1 MDHRNAAAKC
11 DYIPL
16 MATIAPNYDPPVDL
30 NQLRYLQAIA
40 ASGSMTAAAKALHVS
55 QPTITVA
62 MRTLEERLATTLLL
76 RERSG
81 VRLTR
86 TGEELLRHARE
97 VFAILERAEQRIKGI
112 ESDDAGS
119 FVVGCHESLGAYY
132 LPGFM
137 PGFLRTYPRIELSL
151 YNDTSASV
159 HAAVLDGRVDFG
171 IVVNPHPHGDLVLVE
186 LFHDAMDLFVAD
198 DAPPPSRAVPMPANM
213 PSPSDAGLAMAQRRL
228 VAGPLIYAGRV
239 DQCRDLLGR
248 LAAESLLSDRQLS
261 CGDLEIVK
269 SLAIAGIGV
278 ALLPRR
284 VAAYG
289 NEGKLRRLHPSLP
302 FFPDT
307 ISLVYRADMHRT
319 HASMLVKD
327 ALARHGKSLELSP
340 C

>member
-1 MDHRNAAAKC
+1 
-11 DYIPL
+11 L
-16 MATIAPNYDPPVDL
+16 DL
-30 NQLRYLQAIA
+30 SHLRYLQAIA
-40 ASGSMTAAAKALHVS
+40 TSGSITAAGKLLRVS
-55 QPTITVA
+55 QPTITIA
-62 MRTLEERLATTLLL
+62 MKALEERLGTTLLL

-86 TGEELLRHARE
+86 SGEELLRHAEE
-97 VFAILERAEQRIKGI
+97 VFALLESAEKRIKGI

-119 FVVGCHESLGAYY
+119 FVIGCHESLGAYY
-132 LPGFM
+132 LPEM
-137 PGFLRTYPRIELSL
+137 MASFLRRYPKIELRL
-151 YNDTSASV
+151 LNDTSANV
-159 HAAVLDGRVDFG
+159 HAAVLARGVDFG
-171 IVVNPHPHGDLVLVE
+171 VVVNPFPHPDLVIVE
-186 LFHDAMDLFVAD
+186 MFHDAMDLFVAE
-198 DAPPPSRAVPMPANM
+198 DAPPPSRAVPLPKAVAPTADPA
-213 PSPSDAGLAMAQRRL
+213 LALARERL
-228 VAGPLIYAGRV
+228 LAGPLIYAGRV

-289 NEGKLRRLHPSLP
+289 NEGRLRRLHPSLP

-319 HASMLVKD
+319 KAGTLVKD
-327 ALARHGKSLELSP
+327 ALIAHGRALAERTP
-340 C
+340 